1 AGSTSS
7 FELLVAN
14 VVGGG
19 INDLVNITGNLTLD
33 GTLAVTEL
41 PGFGEGMY
49 PLFDYSGT
57 LTNNGMDL
65 QASFLAAHP
74 GSFIAIDAV
83 NTRVNLAV
91 VPEPNV
97 FLFALAGIASLRL
110 RGSRLNRH
118 VVAPRRQQI

>member
-65 QASFLAAHP
+65 QASFFAAHP
-74 GSFIAIDAV
+74 GSFISIDAV

-91 VPEPNV
+91 VPEPHAC
-97 FLFALAGIASLRL
+97 FLALAGIATVRL
-110 RGSRLNRH
+110 RNSRITR
-118 VVAPRRQQI
+118 